1 MSSSL
6 INETN
11 VDQVFFC
18 PDRHIQ
24 AQLLGLAEE
33 AEEMQVAAEE
43 AELHDTE
50 PDEEEGETVED
61 PVEVAA
67 AEAEPGGAPGEEG
80 GTSDDPVEVA
90 AEGLELEAD

>member
-1 MSSSL
+1 M
-6 INETN
+6 
-11 VDQVFFC
+11 
-18 PDRHIQ
+18 
-24 AQLLGLAEE
+24 AEE
-33 AEEMQVAAEE
+33 AEEMQVAADE
-43 AELHDTE
+43 AELQDTE
-50 PDEEEGETVED
+50 PDEEEGGTVED